1 MLIISALSLSGG
13 QGKSTT
19 ILFLAKMLAEAGYTV
34 LAIDADPQGNL
45 STFLQHD
52 LRTNEPTL
60 LEVVKGTVTLEDGI
74 YPVKEYDRLF
84 LIPADDALEG
94 LQDYLS
100 TSGIGALMLKQR
112 LEPAKNDFDICLI
125 DPPPQRFQLSRSVIG
140 ASEQIIIP
148 VELNVKGFGSLIR
161 TTAAIQEFIEFK
173 ICHPEILG
181 VLPFRDRWTGLNRTN
196 ECETWLNHMK
206 GEVEPEVFLPSLRE
220 STKVVNAISSGLSL
234 SDLSKPDDKYPLDEP
249 FKHLLQRVKAKM
261 GEYANV

>member
-34 LAIDADPQGNL
+34 LAVDSDPQGNL

-52 LRTNEPTL
+52 LQPNQPTL
-60 LEVVKGTVTLEDGI
+60 LEVVKGTVPLEDGI
-74 YPVKEYDRLF
+74 YPVTGYDRLF

-112 LEPAKNDFDICLI
+112 LQPAMNDFDVCLI

-140 ASEQIIIP
+140 ASGQIIIP

-161 TTAAIQEFIEFK
+161 TTAAIEEFINFK
-173 ICHPEILG
+173 ICQPEILG
-181 VLPFRDRWTGLNRTN
+181 VLPFRDRWTGLNRTK
-196 ECETWLNHMK
+196 ELA
-206 GEVEPEVFLPSLRE
+206 E
-220 STKVVNAISSGLSL
+220 SHEGRNKS
-234 SDLSKPDDKYPLDEP
+234 
-249 FKHLLQRVKAKM
+249 
-261 GEYANV
+261 